1 MCPTVISVIYYV
13 DKCLYNTLHK
23 LLLLISRGIIILYIC
38 IFNLKWVNTHLVL
51 SHEIGHLPFQ
61 RDITANLKFG
71 RLNRI
76 TVAVDNVLLQTTVPQ
91 GSLQNIS
98 T

>member
-1 MCPTVISVIYYV
+1 MYFF
-13 DKCLYNTLHK
+13 
-23 LLLLISRGIIILYIC
+23 
-38 IFNLKWVNTHLVL
+38 FNLKWVNTHLVL

>member
-1 MCPTVISVIYYV
+1 MG
-13 DKCLYNTLHK
+13 KCLYNTY
-23 LLLLISRGIIILYIC
+23 LYYINYFYLYDNFF
-38 IFNLKWVNTHLVL
+38 FNFKWVNTHLVL
-51 SHEIGHLPFQ
+51 NHEIGHLPFQ

-76 TVAVDNVLLQTTVPQ
+76 TVAVDNVLLATTVPQ

>member
-1 MCPTVISVIYYV
+1 MQMG
-13 DKCLYNTLHK
+13 KCLYNTYPYY
-23 LLLLISRGIIILYIC
+23 IIYFYSLTEALT
-38 IFNLKWVNTHLVL
+38 FFFFLKWVNTHLVL
-51 SHEIGHLPFQ
+51 NHEIGHLPFQ

-76 TVAVDNVLLQTTVPQ
+76 TVAVDNVLLATTVPQ